1 MPAVPRRR
9 ACPARV
15 SLASLFAQLLNGLA
29 GASSLF
35 LVAVGLTLIFG
46 VTRVVNF
53 AHGSLY
59 MLGAYLAWTLVDAFG
74 RGVLGF
80 WGAVALAAFAV
91 AVIGALVERFLLK
104 RIYGA
109 PELLQLAATFGIVL
123 IVRDAVLAIWGPEDL
138 LGPRAAG
145 FTGAVDLF
153 GRAVPTYDLLL
164 LALGPLVLVAL
175 WALMAR
181 TQFGVQIRAATEN
194 RTLTGALGID
204 EARLFTAVFALGAF
218 LAGLAGALRLP
229 VEPAN
234 LGMDLSVIA
243 EAFVVTVVGGLGSIP
258 GAFVAALIIGLIRA
272 LCIALGTVDIA
283 GVAVAFP
290 KLTLVAEFVVMA
302 VVLAVKPYGLLGA
315 APTAPPTTPL
325 AEFRELVAPPG
336 RRALLGA
343 ALAIAL
349 AAFLPLAG
357 DEYVLVLA
365 TDILVFALFAASLQF
380 MMGTGGLA
388 SFGHA
393 AYFGLGAYAAAIA
406 VKHGAPM
413 EAALLAAPLAALAG
427 ALVFGWFCVRLSGVY
442 LAMLTLAFAQ
452 IVWSIAFQW
461 DSVTGGSNGVVGVWP
476 SPWLAGRH
484 AYYEFTL
491 AICSAALVAIAWIAI
506 APFGYALRASRDSPL
521 RAEALGID
529 VRRTQ
534 WTAFA
539 AAGAFAGLAGGLFA
553 FSKGSI
559 SPETLAIPRSVDALV
574 MVLLGGLNALAGPL
588 IGAAAFTWLSDTL
601 ARATEYWHAV
611 LGVAILVIVIAFPMG
626 IGGAVKRVLEHR
638 FR

>member
-1 MPAVPRRR
+1 M
-9 ACPARV
+9 
-15 SLASLFAQLLNGLA
+15 SLASLLAQLLNGLA

-46 VTRVVNF
+46 VTRIVNF

-59 MLGAYLAWTLVDAFG
+59 MLGAYLAWTLVGAFG
-74 RGVLGF
+74 RGPMGF
-80 WGAVALAAFAV
+80 WGAVALAALAV
-91 AVIGALVERFLLK
+91 AVIGASIEWVVLK
-104 RIYGA
+104 RIYAA

-145 FTGAVDLF
+145 FSGAIDIF
-153 GRAVPTYDLLL
+153 GRALPTYDLLL
-164 LALGPLVLVAL
+164 LVLAPLVLGAL
-175 WALMAR
+175 WALMNR
-181 TQFGVQIRAATEN
+181 TRLGVVIRAATEN
-194 RTLTGALGID
+194 RVLTGALGID

-218 LAGLAGALRLP
+218 LAGLGGALRLP

-272 LCIALGTVDIA
+272 LCIALGTIDVA

-302 VVLAVKPYGLLGA
+302 VVLALKPYGLLGA
-315 APTAPPTTPL
+315 APAAPPTTPI
-325 AEFRELVAPPG
+325 AEFRELVVPPG

-343 ALAIAL
+343 VVALLL
-349 AAFLPLAG
+349 AALLPLAG
-357 DEYVLVLA
+357 DEYALVLA

-393 AYFGLGAYAAAIA
+393 AYFGLGAYAAALA
-406 VKHGAPM
+406 VKHGWPM
-413 EAALLAAPLAALAG
+413 EAALGLAPVAALAG
-427 ALVFGWFCVRLSGVY
+427 SLVFGWFCVRLSGVY
-442 LAMLTLAFAQ
+442 LAKLTLAFAQ
-452 IVWSIAFQW
+452 IVWSAAFQW
-461 DSVTGGSNGVVGVWP
+461 DSVTGGSNGVVGIWP
-476 SPWLAGRH
+476 AAWLASRQ
-484 AYYEFTL
+484 AYYWFVL
-491 AICSAALVAIAWIAI
+491 VICSVALVAIVWIGH
-506 APFGYALRASRDSPL
+506 APFGYALRAGRDSAL
-521 RAEALGID
+521 RAEAIGID
-529 VRRTQ
+529 VHRTR
-534 WTAFA
+534 WMAFA
-539 AAGAFAGLAGGLFA
+539 AAGTFAGLAGGLFA

-559 SPETLAIPRSVDALV
+559 SPETLAIPRSVDGLV
-574 MVLLGGLNALAGPL
+574 MVLLGGLNAIAGPL
-588 IGAAAFTWLSDTL
+588 IGAVAFTWLSDTL
-601 ARATEYWHAV
+601 SRVTEYWHAV
-611 LGVAILVIVIAFPMG
+611 LGAAILAIVIVFPMG
-626 IGGAVKRVLEHR
+626 IGGALQRALGRR